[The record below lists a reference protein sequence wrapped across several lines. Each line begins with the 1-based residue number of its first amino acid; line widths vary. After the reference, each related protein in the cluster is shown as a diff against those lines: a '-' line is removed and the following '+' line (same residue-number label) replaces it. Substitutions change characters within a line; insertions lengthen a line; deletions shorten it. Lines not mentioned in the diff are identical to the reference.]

1 MASGVDCSDVY
12 TNSNRKISDVWKYFT
27 KTPDKKKAICS
38 ICHKELAYSG
48 GTTNLRDHVS
58 SKHPLQYFP
67 AGKTAT
73 GSKTTTLDGFV
84 RPSKCSEAR
93 AKGITDRVSQMIV
106 QDLRP
111 IRLVECEGFRNLLS
125 YLEPGYTLPS
135 RKQFSMEIN
144 HKFEACKD
152 KLKKCLEAE
161 ALSMALTTDIWT
173 SMATEEYMTVTAHY
187 IDPNLKLQN
196 FVLETLPFPERHTGV
211 NVAEK
216 LKGVGERWGITHKVI
231 IVNHDQGSNMEA
243 AMEILTEEC
252 NWQSLACS
260 AHRLQLCI
268 LAGLKV
274 NAIDKLTAAVKK
286 IVSHFSHSVVA
297 TEALKNKQQ
306 QMNITAKKL
315 INSCPTR
322 WNSTYEMLE
331 RVLKLRWPISRGC
344 AV

>member
-1 MASGVDCSDVY
+1 
-12 TNSNRKISDVWKYFT
+12 
-27 KTPDKKKAICS
+27 
-38 ICHKELAYSG
+38 
-48 GTTNLRDHVS
+48 
-58 SKHPLQYFP
+58 
-67 AGKTAT
+67 
-73 GSKTTTLDGFV
+73 
-84 RPSKCSEAR
+84 
-93 AKGITDRVSQMIV
+93 MIV

-135 RKQFSMEIN
+135 RKQFSMGIN

-152 KLKKCLEAE
+152 KLKKRLEAE
-161 ALSMALTTDIWT
+161 ACSMALTKDILT
-173 SMATEEYMTVTAHY
+173 SMTTEAYMTVTAHY
-187 IDPNLKLQN
+187 IDPNVKLQN

-211 NVAEK
+211 NIAEK
-216 LKGVGERWGITHKVI
+216 LKGVGERWGIIHKVM
-231 IVNHDQGSNMEA
+231 IVSHDQGSNMEA
-243 AMEILTEEC
+243 ALEILTEEC

-260 AHRLQLCI
+260 AHQLQLCI

-286 IVSHFSHSVVA
+286 IVSHFRHSVVA
-297 TEALKNKQQ
+297 TEALKKKQQ

-331 RVLKLRWPISRGC
+331 RVLKLHWPIA
-344 AV
+344 AVLSDATITKRSDRYLDLKTEQWKLTEDIVAVLEPFTIATTFFSYEENVSISSVFAILHGLLEKLEPKEDSSSDSKIIKEFKEAVAIQIVQRFELQSLHSAHP

>member
-1 MASGVDCSDVY
+1 M
-12 TNSNRKISDVWKYFT
+12 
-27 KTPDKKKAICS
+27 PDKKKAICS

-48 GTTNLRDHVS
+48 GTTNLRDHIS
-58 SKHPLQYFP
+58 LKHPLQYFP

-73 GSKTTTLDGFV
+73 GGKTASLDGFV

-106 QDLRP
+106 QDLQP

-135 RKQFSMEIN
+135 QKQFSSDII
-144 HKFEACKD
+144 HKFETCKD
-152 KLKKCLEAE
+152 KLKKRLEAE
-161 ALSMALTTDIWT
+161 ALSIALTTDIWT
-173 SMATEEYMTVTAHY
+173 SMATEAYMTVTGHY

-211 NVAEK
+211 NIAEK

-231 IVNHDQGSNMEA
+231 IVSHDQGSNVEA
-243 AMEILTEEC
+243 AMEILTEDC

-268 LAGLKV
+268 LAGLKG
-274 NAIDKLTAAVKK
+274 NAIEKLTAAVKK

-331 RVLKLRWPISRGC
+331 CLLKLRWSITAVLSDETITYPNLMRGKSRQ
-344 AV
+344 